1 MKKNKIY
8 RCKDRIMRVLEER
21 EGRFLVVDCVKKT
34 MPRWIN
40 CLDLE
45 DSVEISEEKLREE
58 LGTEIP
64 ETTSA
69 MASREMQKRF
79 AIIAGILPYVEDK
92 KKRSLFIRECAERY
106 GVSQNTVKN
115 YLMAYLVYQDMVALA
130 PKEKAEKRELTK
142 DEKNM
147 RWALNKFYYTRQRQS
162 LKTAYTLML
171 KEKYCD
177 TEGKLKEEYPSIYQ
191 FRYFYEKTK
200 KLQNLYIS
208 RDGLKDYQRNKRP
221 LLGDG
226 ANVMMCPEI
235 MKKAYGELG
244 EPFYV
249 LPSSTHEVLLVRESA
264 GMKPSQLADMIKEVN
279 LSDSVRPEDLLS
291 YQVFRYD
298 GRKLSVAREDIKK
311 AASMVEKTL
320 KGKLTM

>member
-79 AIIAGILPYVEDK
+79 AIIAGILPYVGDK

-142 DEKNM
+142 DEKICGWRCVN
-147 RWALNKFYYTRQRQS
+147 F
-162 LKTAYTLML
+162 
-171 KEKYCD
+171 
-177 TEGKLKEEYPSIYQ
+177 I
-191 FRYFYEKTK
+191 
-200 KLQNLYIS
+200 
-208 RDGLKDYQRNKRP
+208 
-221 LLGDG
+221 
-226 ANVMMCPEI
+226 
-235 MKKAYGELG
+235 
-244 EPFYV
+244 
-249 LPSSTHEVLLVRESA
+249 
-264 GMKPSQLADMIKEVN
+264 IKG
-279 LSDSVRPEDLLS
+279 SDRV
-291 YQVFRYD
+291 
-298 GRKLSVAREDIKK
+298 
-311 AASMVEKTL
+311 
-320 KGKLTM
+320 